1 MTAMALQQVTIQAFF
16 GTEDRIRRVTR
27 VGKALRRE
35 LRHSEPWA
43 ERLSRQAP
51 PTVRAKWRLKFAEH
65 VSELRADGEL
75 LDTVPAIVTLGA
87 RRLLAA
93 RGWDH
98 AWPEAGEAKLQ
109 GRWMGSVSI
118 GVPERIV
125 CNVDPGLFEQVHG
138 ACWHTSLPAT
148 EALYSFRRAN
158 PGVLMDP
165 DVIAEY
171 NELAADVITP
181 GDVWRDGLDLV
192 LPIAARA
199 DIRRELPPRMTGPL
213 APLPAESR

>member
-1 MTAMALQQVTIQAFF
+1 MALQQVTIQCFF
-16 GTEDRIRRVTR
+16 GTEDRVRRVTR
-27 VGKALRRE
+27 VGKAKRRE

-51 PTVRAKWRLKFAEH
+51 PATRAKWRMKFAEH
-65 VSELRADGEL
+65 VDELRANGEL

-87 RRLLAA
+87 RRLLTA

-98 AWPEAGEAKLQ
+98 AWPRADEAKLQ
-109 GRWMGSVSI
+109 GRWMGAVSV

-125 CNVDPGLFEQVHG
+125 CDLDPDLVEQVRR

-148 EALYSFRRAN
+148 EALRSFRRAH

-165 DVIAEY
+165 DEIAEY
-171 NELAADVITP
+171 NELAQEVITP
-181 GDVWRDGLDLV
+181 GDAWRDGLDLV
-192 LPIAARA
+192 LPIAART
-199 DIRRELPPRMTGPL
+199 DIRRELPPGMTVPL
-213 APLPAESR
+213 AALIAYGR